1 MMGRVTENHSRNHTR
16 PTAPSEGGLDLLT
29 LDFDQLPSLEGRRL
43 GPSRWETIT
52 QDRLNTFADATGD
65 HQWIH
70 TDPERAASGPFQRT
84 IAHGYLTL
92 SLASMFLFELLEVRG
107 TTQVVN
113 YGADRVRFPAPL
125 PVGDRVRMTADCN
138 AVQEVPGGYQLV
150 LALTFSREDHDKPVC
165 VAEILFRYYVEEQ
178 ARLNTE
184 GAPMA
189 VPASG

>member
-1 MMGRVTENHSRNHTR
+1 MMVCVTANSSHHHTQPAAEPDGRPDIVSV
-16 PTAPSEGGLDLLT
+16 
-29 LDFDQLPSLEGRRL
+29 DFDELPTLAGRRL
-43 GPSRWETIT
+43 GPSRWVTIN
-52 QDRLNTFADATGD
+52 QDRLHTFAEATGD

-92 SLASMFLFELLEVRG
+92 SLASQFLFELLDVRG

-125 PVGDRVRMTADCN
+125 PVDERVRMTADCT

-165 VAEILFRYYVEEQ
+165 VAEILFRYYVESQ
-178 ARLNTE
+178 ARLNPE
-184 GAPMA
+184 GEPVA
-189 VPASG
+189 VPAP